1 MGQKACSEYLN
12 SFVEIA
18 CAEVQE
24 DWCFHCARVV
34 QDQDTHQG
42 CHQSLHQTGL
52 RQGDEGGCEACEE
65 NLQSLPCGCSQEAD
79 LNGLTRSKIEN
90 VAEAKNVGYFVQIHS
105 TDIHFT
111 LDVAECAGGSN
122 PTGRSRAC
130 SNALCVG
137 LWIA

>member
-79 LNGLTRSKIEN
+79 LNGLTKSFKIALPEVMLTWESHEAGLEDAPKPVFEWPRS
-90 VAEAKNVGYFVQIHS
+90 H
-105 TDIHFT
+105 
-111 LDVAECAGGSN
+111 L
-122 PTGRSRAC
+122 
-130 SNALCVG
+130 
-137 LWIA
+137 